1 MKIQKVEFLTSIA
14 KAKDI
19 IEGGN
24 EFAFVGR
31 SNVGKSSFINSI
43 MGVKK
48 LAKTSSEPGRTRLI
62 NYFQINGSFRFVDL
76 PGYGYHRAGKQNE
89 LMWATLM
96 EDYLKYSKCLKRVF
110 MLVDIRHSPSELD
123 KRMLEYLT
131 YTNRPFTIIA
141 TKIDKVAKSK
151 ISVYIKNIAQG
162 LFVTTNNIIPYSSE
176 THYNRDKILQIIEN
190 DLKDDLT

>member
-1 MKIQKVEFLTSIA
+1 MKIQKVEFLISVA

-110 MLVDIRHSPSELD
+110 MLVDIRHSPS
-123 KRMLEYLT
+123 
-131 YTNRPFTIIA
+131 
-141 TKIDKVAKSK
+141 
-151 ISVYIKNIAQG
+151 
-162 LFVTTNNIIPYSSE
+162 
-176 THYNRDKILQIIEN
+176 
-190 DLKDDLT
+190 

>member
-1 MKIQKVEFLTSIA
+1 M
-14 KAKDI
+14 
-19 IEGGN
+19 
-24 EFAFVGR
+24 
-31 SNVGKSSFINSI
+31 
-43 MGVKK
+43 
-48 LAKTSSEPGRTRLI
+48 
-62 NYFQINGSFRFVDL
+62 